1 MTLFSQSWRIPTV
14 LCALVIA
21 AYSFVSVAF
30 ANETDVEILQMQMMT
45 LQTGLQLLQG
55 GSMTN
60 TSATNQSGCTNAQKN
75 YTSGSV
81 IPGLTL
87 NNGAQSSVPGFQY
100 RCTSGRWIFEKA
112 STGASIIGTSTG
124 TSDSTSSNIR
134 TCSNNKRSYKEGARL
149 SSITI
154 DGKRTKAAD
163 GVYVCR
169 SGQWSVEARTSSQR
183 GSSASS
189 TSGCRGLNKMYREG
203 DTTLS
208 ILTKPFDLKS
218 ASNTSSGLVQ
228 CKGGKWIPASS
239 VQKQCKLGLVDVV
252 NHGAV
257 SANPYKT
264 SKASPLDSFWNRF
277 GPYTCTNGVW
287 VPKAVGCSYDGTAVK
302 EGGTITAKPDLETLR
317 NLGNKNFTP
326 KKLTCRN
333 GQLQ

>member
-1 MTLFSQSWRIPTV
+1 MTLFSQSWRISTV

-21 AYSFVSVAF
+21 AYSFVSVAA
-30 ANETDVEILQMQMMT
+30 ANETDVELLQMQVMT

-55 GSMTN
+55 GTITN
-60 TSATNQSGCTNAQKN
+60 TSVTNQPGCTNAQKN
-75 YTSGSV
+75 YASGSV

-100 RCTSGRWIFEKA
+100 RCASGRWIFEKA
-112 STGASIIGTSTG
+112 STGASSIGTSTG
-124 TSDSTSSNIR
+124 TSASTSPGVR

-189 TSGCRGLNKMYREG
+189 TNGCKGLNKMYREG

-208 ILTKPFDLKS
+208 ILTGPFDLKS
-218 ASNTSSGLVQ
+218 VSNTSPGLVQ

-239 VQKQCKLGLVDVV
+239 AQKQCKLGLVDVV
-252 NHGAV
+252 NHGTV

-277 GPYTCTNGVW
+277 GPYTCIDGVW
-287 VPKAVGCSYDGTAVK
+287 TPKQVGCSHNGIAIK
-302 EGGTITAKPDLETLR
+302 EGDTVIAPLDLEGLK
-317 NLGNKNFTP
+317 NLGNKNFVP
-326 KKLTCRN
+326 AKLTCRN
-333 GQLQ
+333 GVLK